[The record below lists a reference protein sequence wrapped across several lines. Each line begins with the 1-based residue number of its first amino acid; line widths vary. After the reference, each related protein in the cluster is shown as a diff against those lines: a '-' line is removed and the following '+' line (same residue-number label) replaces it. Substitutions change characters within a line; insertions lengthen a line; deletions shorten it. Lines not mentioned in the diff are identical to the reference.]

1 MAPDFAASRGDGIT
15 EDETCLGDQAAVF
28 GFSFHAGPH
37 CPRGSLPL
45 KRPVTVN
52 APMRAA
58 LRNAGKALEYL
69 KSFRWATRGQK

>member
-1 MAPDFAASRGDGIT
+1 
-15 EDETCLGDQAAVF
+15 LGDQAAVF

-69 KSFRWATRGQK
+69 KSFRLG